1 MGLGLQLGPG
11 GAGDEHTKG
20 INPIP
25 WAEPEIQV
33 LLPSRGQHSEQTPC
47 VVLIC
52 KEVSHCSQSA
62 TQAVLG
68 PKCLKSATTSL
79 ESQEEAHLVSGA

>member
-1 MGLGLQLGPG
+1 M
-11 GAGDEHTKG
+11 
-20 INPIP
+20 
-25 WAEPEIQV
+25 
-33 LLPSRGQHSEQTPC
+33 R

-52 KEVSHCSQSA
+52 KEVLYYSQSA

-79 ESQEEAHLVSGA
+79 ESQEEAYLVSGA